1 MLKQG
6 WHYKA
11 QSPQWEI
18 EQGEI
23 KQLLGYKC
31 LLHEGG
37 SRLDG
42 RLFRGKCADKSAY
55 LPQ

>member
-23 KQLLGYKC
+23 KQVLGYKC

-37 SRLDG
+37 SKLEG
-42 RLFRGKCADKSAY
+42 SLFRDKFADKSSY